1 MFQYDPFSPE
11 SLVDPYPFYP
21 VLRRDHPVYRL
32 DAYHAWVL
40 SRFEDCWRVL
50 QDHEGFSIAEG
61 PVFSPE
67 ALVAPFDSEA
77 TLGTEAHT
85 SFATWDAPSHTRIR
99 RAMMPGFSP
108 KKILAMENEL
118 RAQAKTALDALLPH
132 GRFDVVADFVGPFGL
147 KNITDLLGL
156 SIDDPKALFQ
166 RVQQT
171 VVREPGRAGFTRDG
185 LAIQAEI
192 TREICH
198 TVAAL
203 RSAPRDGSILAALL
217 EFELDGSPLTD
228 LEVAIQ
234 LTTLITGG
242 AETLPK
248 IIAGGLLE
256 LERHPEQRADLIA
269 DPTLSVAAFEEMMR
283 HQGVLQHVGRTAL
296 RDFEVGGVEIPA
308 GDRVILLL
316 QSANRDERE
325 FENGDSFDIRR
336 EPKRNLALGIG
347 RHHCIGSH
355 LARLEGRI
363 LIETMLPQ
371 LRNYRVERESLV
383 RAASEFQV
391 GYTSMTIEFDRAA

>member
-11 SLVDPYPFYP
+11 ALVDPYAFYP
-21 VLRRDHPVYRL
+21 VLRREHPVYRL
-32 DAYHAWVL
+32 EAYHAWAL

-50 QDHEGFSIAEG
+50 QDHEGFSIVEG
-61 PVFSPE
+61 PVFSPKSLAE
-67 ALVAPFDSEA
+67 PYHSPATVAAETPR
-77 TLGTEAHT
+77 

-108 KKILAMENEL
+108 KPIGSMESEL
-118 RAQAKTALDALLPH
+118 RAQAEAALEALLPR

-147 KNITDLLGL
+147 KNIADVLGL
-156 SIDDPKALFQ
+156 PIEDPHSMFRLVQ
-166 RVQQT
+166 RT
-171 VVREPGRAGFTRDG
+171 VVRDPGLAGFTEEG
-185 LAIQAEI
+185 LAVQAEL
-192 TREICH
+192 TVQICH
-198 TVAAL
+198 EVAAK
-203 RSAPRDGSILAALL
+203 RSAPRDDSVVSALL
-217 EFELDGSPLTD
+217 DFELNGVPLTD

-234 LTTLITGG
+234 LMTLITGG

-256 LERHPEQRADLIA
+256 LEQHPDQRADLVA
-269 DPTLSVAAFEEMMR
+269 DPTLSAVAFEEMMR

-296 RDFEVGGVEIPA
+296 RDFEVGGIEIPA
-308 GDRVILLL
+308 GDRVMLLL

-325 FENGDSFDIRR
+325 FENGEEFDIHR

-363 LIETMLPQ
+363 LIETMLPR
-371 LRNYRVERESLV
+371 LPDYRVDRGSLV

-391 GYTSMTIEFDRAA
+391 GYTSMTIEFDATP